1 MQATCVTH
9 IGICV
14 RDMGKSLSGYR
25 DILCMTIIGETINEL
40 TDPTEGGSQ
49 GARLSNYKLE
59 RKSRHFVSLSYGTGL
74 TPTLTLTSHPGEQHS
89 GTPIMLDQIG
99 ISHLSFGVDDVKS
112 LVNELLDKG
121 GELAAPIETFTDAN
135 GDIHS
140 VYFKDP
146 DGILIQF
153 NKPSTAWQTPVKGE
167 GIS

>member
-1 MQATCVTH
+1 MEATCVTH

-14 RDMGKSLSGYR
+14 RDMGKSLSFYR
-25 DILCMTIIGETINEL
+25 DILGMTIIGEKL
-40 TDPTEGGSQ
+40 TEPTEGGSQ

-59 RKSRHFVSLSYGTGL
+59 RKSRHFVSLSYGTSL

-121 GELAAPIETFTDAN
+121 VELAAPIETFTNAN

-153 NKPSTAWQTPVKGE
+153 NEPSTAWQTPVRGE